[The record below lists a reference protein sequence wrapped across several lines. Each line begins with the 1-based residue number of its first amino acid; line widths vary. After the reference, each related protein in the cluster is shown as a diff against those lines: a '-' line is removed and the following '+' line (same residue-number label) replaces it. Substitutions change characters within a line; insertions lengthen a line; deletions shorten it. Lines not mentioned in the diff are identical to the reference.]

1 MHAISQLHDARTA
14 LHKERQRTIVER
26 DAFACFLHRVDAI
39 ETDNPQTPSTPH
51 TQFSGLSGSTAID
64 GPRQNQQGQGLQ
76 QVHDT
81 YRETV
86 MAVGHYEEEYD
97 ESLTENLAA
106 EFGDDVATAVCE
118 TAQLTPPVRQALL
131 YKGQEA
137 YHERIQLLDTLD
149 GENDQLVAGREQL
162 TDLKRACE
170 QVEREII
177 DQPSGQLSFPD
188 VYEAWHRLGDL
199 EVGCTQFLADRQR
212 FVHEIGTSGTLDAT
226 AFYDYL
232 YEALDATYPI
242 LTAGTSLYD
251 RLQEAKHRTAEELT
265 RHA

>member
-1 MHAISQLHDARTA
+1 MHAIAQLRDARTA
-14 LHKERQRTIVER
+14 LREERKRTVAER
-26 DAFACFLHRVDAI
+26 DAFARFLHRVDAV
-39 ETDNPQTPSTPH
+39 EADNPQAPSTPH

-64 GPRQNQQGQGLQ
+64 GPHQNQHGQRLQ

-86 MAVGHYEEEYD
+86 MAVEHYEEEYD
-97 ESLTENLAA
+97 ESLAENLAA

-118 TAQLTPPVRQALL
+118 TAQLTPPIRQALL
-131 YKGQEA
+131 EKGQQA

-149 GENDQLVAGREQL
+149 DEDDQLVASHERL
-162 TDLKRACE
+162 TDLDEACE
-170 QVEREII
+170 QVEREIVNR
-177 DQPSGQLSFPD
+177 PSGRLSFPD

-199 EVGCTQFLADRQR
+199 EAECAQFLADRQR
-212 FVHEIGTSGTLDAT
+212 FVHETSTSGTLDAT

-232 YEALDATYPI
+232 YETLDVTYPI
-242 LTAGTSLYD
+242 LTAGTALYD
-251 RLQEAKHRTAEELT
+251 RLQGVKRRTAEELT